1 MAARKLSKG
10 RLIEEGLEWMSGHGI
25 NRQGAPY
32 FLCRTV
38 LPRTS
43 RSLPEPSG
51 TAGGWFFKAWK
62 FKYLSTGCLRKKTPI
77 PLTAKEFD
85 VLAYLASYPGWVFS
99 KAQIYERI
107 WGEKAVEF
115 DNAVTCLI
123 YGVRRKLRARSEHQ
137 YIHTLHGVGYKFEE
151 IPE

>member
-1 MAARKLSKG
+1 MDVGAWNKQTGSTIFPVPHCIAQNEPEFAGTQWDSR
-10 RLIEEGLEWMSGHGI
+10 RLVFQGLEIQIPEH
-25 NRQGAPY
+25 R
-32 FLCRTV
+32 V
-38 LPRTS
+38 LV
-43 RSLPEPSG
+43 G
-51 TAGGWFFKAWK
+51 
-62 FKYLSTGCLRKKTPI
+62 KKPI

-137 YIHTLHGVGYKFEE
+137 YIHTLHGVGYKFED
-151 IPE
+151 ISV